1 MGQRPHARSCAGFRS
16 GNRVKW
22 KNVPSTEHGGREKG
36 APYVGKRTDERW
48 EVLKGRKV
56 GTVEASA
63 LQSGRP
69 DRSLS

>member
-1 MGQRPHARSCAGFRS
+1 M
-16 GNRVKW
+16 KW